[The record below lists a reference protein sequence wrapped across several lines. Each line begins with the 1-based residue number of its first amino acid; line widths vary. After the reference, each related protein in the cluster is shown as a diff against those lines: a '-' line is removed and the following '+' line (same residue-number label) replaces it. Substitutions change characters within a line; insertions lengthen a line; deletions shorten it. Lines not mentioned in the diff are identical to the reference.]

1 MPQTKVHDLLKAGSS
16 YRQWGTQPN
25 REKAEEIAALKS
37 ALDEEAKENWENPAW
52 HREVAATISSTLT
65 YSYQFDFSTGPY
77 FDTRNVGEFD
87 DVEIV
92 EERNG
97 VKVFF
102 TARGGYIEESQP
114 RRRRYK
120 VPRDT
125 MGFHVSEFEDKV
137 RSGFSDSVDM
147 VASQGRTAL
156 NTEANRRLFTVLNAA
171 ISVGGG
177 NETDGGGALTKAMV
191 DDALIQVRDAIR
203 PDPQGP
209 VPVTILGRAAAID
222 NLSELTA
229 NTSWAAGAAFG
240 LNESAAEEARRNGF
254 IGTYKGA
261 NVVVLVNYTDADGTP
276 YVEDD
281 SLWILGGNAGV
292 FANYG
297 GVRTKTWIENTSDYY
312 HIRARQDIGVLVNQP
327 QLVHKISATQ

>member
-16 YRQWGTQPN
+16 YRQWGEQPD
-25 REKAEEIAALKS
+25 REKAEEVQALKA
-37 ALDEEAKENWENPAW
+37 ALDEEAKENWDNPAW

-65 YSYQFDFSTGPY
+65 YSYQFNFSTGPY

-92 EERNG
+92 EEQDG

-114 RRRRYK
+114 RRSRYK

-137 RSGFSDSVDM
+137 RAGFSDSVDS

-171 ISVGGG
+171 ISVGAG
-177 NETDGGGALTKAMV
+177 NETAAGGALTKAMV
-191 DDALIQVRDAIR
+191 DDALISVRDAIR

-209 VPVTILGRAAAID
+209 VPVTIIGRAASVD
-222 NLSELTA
+222 LLTELTS
-229 NTSWAAGAAFG
+229 NHTWGAGANFG
-240 LNESAAEEARRNGF
+240 LNESAAEEARRNGY

-261 NVVVLVNYTDADGTP
+261 NVVVLINYTDADGTS

-281 SLWILGGNAGV
+281 SLWVLGGNAGV
-292 FANYG
+292 FVNYG
-297 GVRTKTWIENTSDYY
+297 GVRAKSWVENTSDYY
-312 HIRARQDIGVLVNQP
+312 HIRARQDIGVLVNQA
-327 QLVHKISATQ
+327 QLVHKVSNTF